1 METYLYHPK
10 GVCSKQ
16 MEFQMDQETI
26 KSLRVIGGCSG
37 NLQGICKL
45 LEGKQI
51 DDVLPAL
58 SGIKCGTKP
67 TSCPDQI
74 AKALIAYRDSKKET
88 VKQ

>member
-1 METYLYHPK
+1 METYVYHPK
-10 GVCSKQ
+10 GVCSTQ
-16 MEFQMDQETI
+16 MEFQIENETI
-26 KSLRVIGGCSG
+26 KGVQVIGGCSG

-45 LEGKQI
+45 LEGKSI

-58 SGIKCGTKP
+58 SGIKCGIKP

-74 AKALIAYRDSKKET
+74 AQALIAYRNRQKET